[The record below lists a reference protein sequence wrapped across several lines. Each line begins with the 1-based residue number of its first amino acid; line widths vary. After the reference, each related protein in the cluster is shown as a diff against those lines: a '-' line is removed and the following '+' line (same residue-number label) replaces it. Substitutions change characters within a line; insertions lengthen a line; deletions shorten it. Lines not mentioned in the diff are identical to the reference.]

1 MGHGRRNNG
10 KRSLMITGLL
20 TFLFFFA
27 IIGCVLYGRKLIRT
41 EKVDA
46 VFGNPERAQGGIHWV
61 IVGSSFLLLVWLYY
75 SWDIAKSFFPK
86 SANELCQVG
95 KVNESLLSLKYLF
108 PIDERQLK
116 STSVIETESENLNKI
131 TIEIEKSGIENQDK
145 SNLLNFVSQTKNT
158 IPLLTNEQLLNN
170 DTREQIKL
178 INKKIINL
186 TENFKRSDYP
196 NESTEQELER
206 IEAAK
211 EEGSWKASSTSIE
224 NTIEIPFI
232 PKTKR
237 GLKFQAAATELNLI
251 SDEFFELKNH
261 NEQYTSALE
270 KLKKEIKDYRSNLSS
285 SKEISSSLAKD
296 ILKIARRIE
305 YASIFP
311 PNTLDDM
318 QASIINFDNLQKKE
332 QGGLRWVDLLLFPS
346 GTIISSG
353 PSCSEQGSGRWLPK
367 PSDTLNKFTLMLNP
381 NVGYKQIPL
390 IWYEMMD
397 VSKIIGFLIPDWFA
411 DILPGEYPVHDEQ
424 GEVKPN
430 FKSKVLSFVTGD
442 FNLFKIP
449 IPTGHIWD
457 SFLRV
462 FLGLVAGIIVGVPL
476 GLFMGLN
483 RFAKGFFDP
492 LIELYRPVPPL
503 AWAPL
508 VISVLGIDNLGKVFL
523 LFMVSLSI
531 MIISARAG
539 ASGTQLS
546 KIHAAHSLGASKWQI
561 LRHVIFPNSLPEILT
576 GIRVATGM
584 CWGTL
589 VAAEFLAGTTG
600 VGFVENVAKKYFQ
613 YEVIWITIFIMG
625 MLGLIFDITI
635 RKIIDKTIPWR
646 GKG

>member
-1 MGHGRRNNG
+1 M
-10 KRSLMITGLL
+10 
-20 TFLFFFA
+20 
-27 IIGCVLYGRKLIRT
+27 
-41 EKVDA
+41 
-46 VFGNPERAQGGIHWV
+46 
-61 IVGSSFLLLVWLYY
+61 
-75 SWDIAKSFFPK
+75 
-86 SANELCQVG
+86 
-95 KVNESLLSLKYLF
+95 
-108 PIDERQLK
+108 
-116 STSVIETESENLNKI
+116 
-131 TIEIEKSGIENQDK
+131 TI
-145 SNLLNFVSQTKNT
+145 
-158 IPLLTNEQLLNN
+158 
-170 DTREQIKL
+170 
-178 INKKIINL
+178 
-186 TENFKRSDYP
+186 P
-196 NESTEQELER
+196 NESTEEEEKRIQE
-206 IEAAK
+206 ANQ
-211 EEGSWKASSTSIE
+211 EGTWSASSTSIE
-224 NTIEIPFI
+224 NTIEIPSI

-237 GLKFQAAATELNLI
+237 GLKFQAAAEELNLI
-251 SDEFFELKNH
+251 SDEFFELRNH
-261 NEQYTSALE
+261 NTQYRNAYDNLS
-270 KLKKEIKDYRSNLSS
+270 KEIKDFRSNLNSS
-285 SKEISSSLAKD
+285 DEIVSSFAKD

-311 PNTLDDM
+311 PNALVNM
-318 QASIINFDNLQKKE
+318 QASIEKFDEVQNKE
-332 QGGLRWVDLLLFPS
+332 QGGLRWVDILLFPS

-367 PSDTLNKFTLMLNP
+367 PSDTLNKFVLMMNP
-381 NVGYKQIPL
+381 NVGFKQIPL

-397 VSKIIGFLIPDWFA
+397 VSKIIGFILPDWIA
-411 DILPGEYPVHDEQ
+411 DILPGEYPVHNEK
-424 GEVKPN
+424 GEVNSN

-442 FNLFKIP
+442 FELFKIP

-462 FLGLVAGIIVGVPL
+462 FLGLVAGIIIGVPL

-508 VISVLGIDNLGKVFL
+508 IISVLGIDNFGKVFL

-625 MLGLIFDITI
+625 MLGLLFDITI

>member
-1 MGHGRRNNG
+1 
-10 KRSLMITGLL
+10 MITGFL

-116 STSVIETESENLNKI
+116 STSVIETESENLDKI
-131 TIEIEKSGIENQDK
+131 TIEIEKSSVKNQDK
-145 SNLLNFVSQTKNT
+145 SKLLNFVSQTKNT

-170 DTREQIKL
+170 ETREQIKL
-178 INKKIINL
+178 INEKIINL

-196 NESTEQELER
+196 NESAEQELER

-261 NEQYTSALE
+261 NEQYASALE
-270 KLKKEIKDYRSNLSS
+270 KLKKEIKDYRDSLSAS
-285 SKEISSSLAKD
+285 EEISSSLAKD

-311 PNTLDDM
+311 PNTLNDM
-318 QASIINFDNLQKKE
+318 QASIINFDNEQKKE
-332 QGGLRWVDLLLFPS
+332 QGSLRWVDLLLFPS

-411 DILPGEYPVHDEQ
+411 DILPGEYPVHNEQ
-424 GEVKPN
+424 GEIKPN

>member
-1 MGHGRRNNG
+1 
-10 KRSLMITGLL
+10 MITGFL
-20 TFLFFFA
+20 TFVFFFA

-131 TIEIEKSGIENQDK
+131 TLEIEKSGVKNQDK
-145 SNLLNFVSQTKNT
+145 SKLLNFVSQTKNT

-170 DTREQIKL
+170 ETREQIKL
-178 INKKIINL
+178 INEKIINL

-196 NESTEQELER
+196 NESAEQELER
-206 IEAAK
+206 IEAGK

-261 NEQYTSALE
+261 NKQYASALE
-270 KLKKEIKDYRSNLSS
+270 KLKKEIKDYRDSLSAS
-285 SKEISSSLAKD
+285 EEISSSLAKD

-311 PNTLDDM
+311 PNTLKDM
-318 QASIINFDNLQKKE
+318 QASIISFDNVQKKE
-332 QGGLRWVDLLLFPS
+332 QGSLRWVDLLLFPS

-367 PSDTLNKFTLMLNP
+367 PSDTLNKFTLMINP

-411 DILPGEYPVHDEQ
+411 DILPGEYPVHNEQ

>member
-1 MGHGRRNNG
+1 
-10 KRSLMITGLL
+10 MITAFL

-27 IIGCVLYGRKLIRT
+27 IIGAVLYGRKLIKT

-46 VFGNPERAQGGIHWV
+46 VFGNPERAKGGVHWV
-61 IVGSSFLLLVWLYY
+61 IVGSSFLLLIWLYY

-108 PIDERQLK
+108 PIHERQLK
-116 STSVIETESENLNKI
+116 STSVIETETENLKNI
-131 TIEIEKSGIENQDK
+131 ILEIERSDK
-145 SNLLNFVSQTKNT
+145 VNSEDKDKLIDFITKTKGT
-158 IPLLTNEQLLNN
+158 IPLLTNEKLLNN
-170 DTREQIKL
+170 GTRDQIKIITEK
-178 INKKIINL
+178 INNL
-186 TENFKRSDYP
+186 SKNFARSDYP
-196 NESTEQELER
+196 NESSEDEIKR
-206 IEAAK
+206 IEASKK
-211 EEGSWKASSTSIE
+211 EGTWGASSTSIE
-224 NTIEIPFI
+224 NTIEIPSI

-237 GLKFQAAATELNLI
+237 GLKFQIAAEELSLI
-251 SDEFFELKNH
+251 SDEFFELRNH
-261 NEQYTSALE
+261 NEQYSFALE
-270 KLKKEIKDYRSNLSS
+270 NLKKEIKDFRSQLSS
-285 SKEISSSLAKD
+285 SEEITSSFAKD

-311 PNTLDDM
+311 PNTLEDM
-318 QASIINFDNLQKKE
+318 QASIVNFDKIQKKE
-332 QGGLRWVDLLLFPS
+332 QGGLKWVDILLFPS

-367 PSDTLNKFTLMLNP
+367 PSDTVNKFALMLNP
-381 NVGYKQIPL
+381 NVGFKQIPL

-397 VSKIIGFLIPDWFA
+397 VSKIVGFLLPDWIA
-411 DILPGEYPVHDEQ
+411 DILPGKYPVHNEK
-424 GEVKPN
+424 GEIKPN

-442 FNLFKIP
+442 FEFFKIP

-462 FLGLVAGIIVGVPL
+462 FLGLVAGIIIGVPL

-625 MLGLIFDITI
+625 MLGLLFDITI